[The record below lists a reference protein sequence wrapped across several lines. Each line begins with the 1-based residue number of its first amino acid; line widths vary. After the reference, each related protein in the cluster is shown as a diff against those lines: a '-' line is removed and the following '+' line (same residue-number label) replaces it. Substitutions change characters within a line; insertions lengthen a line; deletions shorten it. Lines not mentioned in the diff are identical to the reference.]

1 MHYVVII
8 YTDVSQTLLKDG
20 NLQACHENF
29 IMVFFKENPKTTSY
43 QTMLLNIS
51 NVAIASSKKAV
62 L

>member
-29 IMVFFKENPKTTSY
+29 MVFFKENPKTTSY

-51 NVAIASSKKAV
+51 NVG
-62 L
+62 